1 MKMPRPTSFGKDTG
15 LQVRMTV
22 TLFLLG
28 VVYVVFVGA
37 FIAAGVS
44 AVPVLAIAGG
54 LAALNLFASDKLAL
68 AAMGARV
75 VTPQEAPQL
84 HAMIDRLCV
93 QADLPKPKV
102 AVANTRM
109 PNAFA
114 LGRSPKKATVCA
126 TTGIMELLSPAEL
139 EGVMAH
145 ELTHVANRDV
155 AVMTLAGFFATLAA
169 YIVQFGFLFGGGGSY
184 GDDDDNPSFLVLLL
198 VSLVVY
204 VVSFLL
210 MQALSRYR
218 EFAADRGASIITGRP
233 SALASALQKISAG
246 MHRIPQKDL
255 RAAGELQ
262 AFFIFPAAKGKV
274 GGLFATHP
282 PMEKRIEALQR
293 LEMQLQGSTTLVGF
307 LDVLRGKR
315 ELKQPAP
322 DRLFAMSTA
331 YVKLEMELGLRTTGQ
346 AAIVFQPLATADFE
360 QLVRDMEELVR
371 STGSENQGRVES
383 SDDEHGY
390 RWMIITDPEDFD
402 DLVVGVN
409 AVSNEIQGGGYGDR
423 ILAAVFAFKDEK
435 DRPLY
440 WIYNYKRGA
449 FYPFVPSGGEQ
460 QRDNER
466 EMRLRAQIGADL
478 PVEAELERWFPLWG
492 IPI

>member
-1 MKMPRPTSFGKDTG
+1 MPRPTSFGKDTG

-28 VVYVVFVGA
+28 LVYVVLIVTLLAVGA
-37 FIAAGVS
+37 NGITVAI
-44 AVPVLAIAGG
+44 IAGG

-75 VTPQEAPQL
+75 VSPQEAPQL
-84 HAMIDRLCV
+84 HAMVERLCV

-114 LGRSPKKATVCA
+114 LGRSPKSATVCA

-155 AVMTLAGFFATLAA
+155 LVMTLAGFFATIAA
-169 YIVQFGFLFGGGGSY
+169 YIVQFGFFFGGGGSY

-218 EFAADRGASIITGRP
+218 EFAADRGAAIITGRP
-233 SALASALQKISAG
+233 SALASALTKISSG
-246 MHRIPQKDL
+246 MHRIPEKDL
-255 RAAGELQ
+255 RAASQLQ

-274 GGLFATHP
+274 SGLFATHP
-282 PMEKRIEALQR
+282 PIEKRIAALAR
-293 LEMQLQGSTTLVGF
+293 LEAQLQG
-307 LDVLRGKR
+307 
-315 ELKQPAP
+315 QI
-322 DRLFAMSTA
+322 
-331 YVKLEMELGLRTTGQ
+331 
-346 AAIVFQPLATADFE
+346 AA
-360 QLVRDMEELVR
+360 
-371 STGSENQGRVES
+371 
-383 SDDEHGY
+383 
-390 RWMIITDPEDFD
+390 
-402 DLVVGVN
+402 
-409 AVSNEIQGGGYGDR
+409 
-423 ILAAVFAFKDEK
+423 
-435 DRPLY
+435 
-440 WIYNYKRGA
+440 
-449 FYPFVPSGGEQ
+449 
-460 QRDNER
+460 
-466 EMRLRAQIGADL
+466 
-478 PVEAELERWFPLWG
+478 
-492 IPI
+492 